1 MGSIPLQAG
10 NKSPL
15 CEGNQAYLPIASS
28 MMLIWPSE
36 GDRILGGLSVRGAVE
51 RQRQN
56 VKSGLFFPFGLVAL
70 KMYKGIGKYSE

>member
-1 MGSIPLQAG
+1 MGSIPLQVG

-28 MMLIWPSE
+28 MMLIWLSE

-56 VKSGLFFPFGLVAL
+56 VNSGSLFFPFELAAL
-70 KMYKGIGKYSE
+70 KMNGIGKYSE